1 MGDLAVIGA
10 GPCGLS
16 VGVAAAGV
24 GLSCVIYDRDC
35 LTSTIERYPTQMTF
49 FSTAEKVELGG
60 VPFITVHDK
69 PTRLDALKYYRRVA
83 SHFRLDVRQY
93 HEVVSVVRGAAG
105 FALSLR
111 GPDGEPLEAEAAA
124 VVIATGYYDHPNLMG
139 IPGEDLAKVHHYYRE
154 GHRYFGQDCL
164 VVGAGNS
171 AVDAALDLYRAGA
184 RVTMVHFAESLDTGV
199 KPWVLPDINGR
210 IRSGEIACRW
220 RSRLVAVRPRTVVV
234 EDGGGQLHEL
244 PNDWVF
250 AMTGYRPDTGM
261 LESLGVRVDPDS
273 GVPAHAPETM
283 ETNVP
288 GVFLAGVV
296 AAGFDANRI
305 FIENG
310 REHGG
315 RIVAAVS
322 MRAPRG

>member
-1 MGDLAVIGA
+1 MVDLA
-10 GPCGLS
+10 
-16 VGVAAAGV
+16 VAAAGA
-24 GLSCVIYDRDC
+24 GLSCVLYDRDC

-60 VPFITVHDK
+60 LPFITALDK

-83 SHFRLDVRQY
+83 RHFRLDVRQY
-93 HEVVSVVRGAAG
+93 HEVASVARGALG
-105 FALSLR
+105 FTLSLR
-111 GPDGEPLEAEAAA
+111 GPDGESLEAQAAA
-124 VVIATGYYDHPNLMG
+124 VVIATGYYDQPNLMR
-139 IPGEDLAKVHHYYRE
+139 IPGEDLPKVHHYYRE

-171 AVDAALDLYRAGA
+171 AVDVALDLHRAGA

-199 KPWVLPDINGR
+199 KPWVLPDITNR
-210 IRSGEIACRW
+210 IRAGEIACRW
-220 RSRLVAVRPRTVVV
+220 RSRLVEVRPRSVVV
-234 EDGGGQLHEL
+234 EDGGGELHEL

-250 AMTGYRPDTGM
+250 AMTGYRPDTRM
-261 LESLGVRVDPDS
+261 LESLGVRVAAGS

-296 AAGFDANRI
+296 AAGYDANRI

-315 RIVAAVS
+315 RIVATVLE
-322 MRAPRG
+322 RARRG